1 MRMKVSLARGPSG
14 TVSTQTAWGCL
25 TSNLA
30 LPGSGSLLAGRV
42 SGYGQLL
49 LAFIGMLL
57 TLIFGARFL
66 VWQFSNWSRLHGPNV
81 DPLAVLQETW
91 LHLRWA
97 ALGIGIFLLSM
108 IWALATSLAILDAS
122 RRAERREK
130 PPPLA

>member
-1 MRMKVSLARGPSG
+1 MKVSLARGPSG

-49 LAFIGMLL
+49 LAFIGLFFSLL
-57 TLIFGARFL
+57 FGTRFV
-66 VWQFSNWSRLHGPNV
+66 VWQFSNWSRLHGPDV

-97 ALGIGIFLLSM
+97 ALGIGIFLISM
-108 IWALATSLAILDAS
+108 IWALVTSLTILDAS